1 MDLFNK
7 KKVKSLERELEIVR
21 QELERKEGEL
31 ITYKKLNS
39 YEKMNTGLMEENQK
53 LIEWIFNILDTFGTM
68 EVRDRHSIQIPVLKE
83 KYISNYNMDYFGT
96 REKNRITIPEIT
108 LIKMG

>member
-7 KKVKSLERELEIVR
+7 KKVKNLESELEIVR

-39 YEKMNTGLMEENQK
+39 YGKMNIGLMEENQK
-53 LIEWIFNILDTFGTM
+53 LIEWIFNILDTFGTA
-68 EVRDRHSIQIPVLKE
+68 EVSDRNSVQIPVLKE
-83 KYISNYNMDYFGT
+83 RYISNYIGIH
-96 REKNRITIPEIT
+96 EKERITVPEIT